1 MVLTRREALACI
13 IALIA
18 AQQVH
23 SKPFVP
29 SSLRGVE
36 SNARRHIT
44 KIRELLLLGGG
55 EDSDSSLSDLEATP
69 GMFKPL
75 QWSNDGDC
83 FNGFHKNGSP
93 CNVQNRIDG
102 TYSPTSE
109 PTAEP
114 VPVPTAAP
122 VAVPVPVPTTASP
135 TAPAVYDF
143 YHITRAP
150 SSASPTDAPTASPT
164 DAPTAS
170 PTDAP
175 TLIPTA
181 TPTQDAGLDD
191 ASGAIN
197 YNGDVEPEPETN
209 KSSDGPRLPLPSEP
223 QPNSFSESE
232 DQVGDLPD
240 SSNNII
246 GGVALGSKNEGKS
259 KSTSNGTNSLLLFI
273 VTI

>member
-1 MVLTRREALACI
+1 MVLTRREALAGI

-44 KIRELLLLGGG
+44 KIRELLLLGGS

-75 QWSNDGDC
+75 HWSNDGDC
-83 FNGFHKNGSP
+83 FHKKGSP

-150 SSASPTDAPTASPT
+150 SS
-164 DAPTAS
+164 AS

-232 DQVGDLPD
+232 DQVGDLPE